1 MEKGSSKKIQLPY
14 MIKILEKF
22 RIQETYINIIKT
34 IYGKLR
40 TIFVFNKRKT
50 QNTHTKIKKK
60 TRVST
65 FL

>member
-1 MEKGSSKKIQLPY
+1 
-14 MIKILEKF
+14 MIKVLEKF
-22 RIQETYINIIKT
+22 RIQGTYINIIKT
-34 IYGKLR
+34 IYDKLR

-50 QNTHTKIKKK
+50 HNTPTKIKNK

>member
-1 MEKGSSKKIQLPY
+1 
-14 MIKILEKF
+14 MIKVLEKF
-22 RIQETYINIIKT
+22 RIQGTYINIIKT
-34 IYGKLR
+34 IYDKLR